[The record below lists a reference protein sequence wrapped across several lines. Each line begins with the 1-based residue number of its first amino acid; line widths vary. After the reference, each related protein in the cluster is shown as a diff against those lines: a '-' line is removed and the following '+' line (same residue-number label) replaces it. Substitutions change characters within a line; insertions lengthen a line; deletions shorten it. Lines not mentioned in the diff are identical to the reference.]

1 MSEVISGVASG
12 ILTAVLVA
20 AAAGLWRWRLLR
32 KYDLTNESRGV
43 LEALWDEQLL
53 RRSVQIARELGLSE
67 ETVLQSLQ
75 QSEVKRLARQRSR
88 PTGIFWKITLRG
100 KEYLRLRSWIEWTP
114 KLTGRLK
121 SCGRI
126 P

>member
-53 RRSVQIARELGLSE
+53 RRSAQIARELGLSE

-75 QSEVKRLARQRSR
+75 QLEVKRLARQRSR
-88 PTGIFWKITLRG
+88 PNGIFWKITLRG
-100 KEYLRLRSWIEWTP
+100 KEYLRLRSWIE
-114 KLTGRLK
+114 
-121 SCGRI
+121 
-126 P
+126 

>member
-12 ILTAVLVA
+12 ILTAVLAA

-53 RRSVQIARELGLSE
+53 RRSVQIACELALSE

-75 QSEVKRLARQRSR
+75 QLEVKRLARQRSR
-88 PTGIFWKITLRG
+88 PKGIFWKITLRG
-100 KEYLRLRSWIEWTP
+100 KEYLEAAFVDRVTP
-114 KLTGRLK
+114 KRTGA
-121 SCGRI
+121 
-126 P
+126 